1 MSARIH
7 PSVAVAIAIALVVLV
22 ASTPSA
28 SAAQRDQPK
37 ATVVLVHGAWAD
49 SSSWAAVV
57 RRLQRAG
64 YKVAAPGNPLRGLGS
79 DAAYLRSY
87 LGTIDGPVVL
97 AGHSYGGAVITNAAA
112 DNANVK
118 ALVYANAYLPDQGE
132 DVVHLTGA
140 RPGSALGG
148 DPAAVFEFAP
158 YPGAP
163 AGDLELYVKPKLF
176 ARAFANDLSRPVGR
190 VLAASQR
197 AVTLGA
203 LTEPS
208 GPPAWRT
215 IPSWSVVGTLDRVI
229 PLAQQ
234 NAMSQRAGSRITKLK
249 AGHLSPISRPR
260 VVARVI
266 TRAARATD

>member
-1 MSARIH
+1 MSARIRS
-7 PSVAVAIAIALVVLV
+7 SVAVAIALIALL
-22 ASTPSA
+22 AATPSA
-28 SAAQRDQPK
+28 SAAQRDKPK

-57 RRLQRAG
+57 RRLQRTG
-64 YKVAAPGNPLRGLGS
+64 YKVAAPGIPLRGLAS

-112 DNANVK
+112 DNPNVK

-148 DPAAVFEFAP
+148 DPTAVFDFAP

-163 AGDLELYVKPKLF
+163 AGDLDLYVKPRVF
-176 ARAFANDLSRPVGR
+176 TRAFANDLSRPAGR
-190 VLAASQR
+190 ALAATQR

-208 GPPAWRT
+208 GSPAWKT

-229 PLAQQ
+229 PVAQQ

-260 VVARVI
+260 VVAQVI
-266 TRAARATD
+266 TRAVRATH

>member
-7 PSVAVAIAIALVVLV
+7 SSVAVALALIALL
-22 ASTPSA
+22 ASIPSA
-28 SAAQRDQPK
+28 SAAQRDQRK

-64 YKVAAPGNPLRGLGS
+64 YKVAAPGNPLRGLAS
-79 DAAYLRSY
+79 DTAYLRSY
-87 LGTIDGPVVL
+87 LGTIHGPVVL
-97 AGHSYGGAVITNAAA
+97 AGHSYGGAVITNAASG
-112 DNANVK
+112 NANVK

-140 RPGSALGG
+140 RPGSALGR
-148 DPAAVFEFAP
+148 DPAAVFDFVP

-163 AGDLELYVKPKLF
+163 AGDLELYVKRRVF
-176 ARAFANDLSRPVGR
+176 ARAFANDLSRQVAR
-190 VLAASQR
+190 TLAASQR
-197 AVTLGA
+197 AVTLSA

-208 GPPAWRT
+208 GPPAWKT

-229 PLAQQ
+229 PVAQQ
-234 NAMSQRAGSRITKLK
+234 NAMSQRAGSRITKVK

-260 VVARVI
+260 VVAQVI
-266 TRAARATD
+266 ARAVRATT

>member
-7 PSVAVAIAIALVVLV
+7 SSVAVALALIALL
-22 ASTPSA
+22 ASAPSA
-28 SAAQRDQPK
+28 SAAQRDKPK

-57 RRLQRAG
+57 RRLQRTG
-64 YKVAAPGNPLRGLGS
+64 YKVAAPGNPLRGLAS

-118 ALVYANAYLPDQGE
+118 ALVYVDAYLPDQGE

-148 DPAAVFEFAP
+148 DPAVFDFAP
-158 YPGAP
+158 YSGAP
-163 AGDLELYVKPKLF
+163 AGDLDLYVKPMVF
-176 ARAFANDLSRPVGR
+176 TRAFANDLSRRVGR
-190 VLAASQR
+190 ALAASER
-197 AVTLGA
+197 AVALGA
-203 LTEPS
+203 ITEPS
-208 GPPAWRT
+208 GPPAWKT
-215 IPSWSVVGTLDRVI
+215 IPSWSVVGTVDRVI
-229 PLAQQ
+229 PVAQQ
-234 NAMSQRAGSRITKLK
+234 KAMSQRAGSRITKLK
-249 AGHLSPISRPR
+249 AGHLSPISRSR
-260 VVARVI
+260 VVAKVI
-266 TRAARATD
+266 TRAVRATD

>member
-1 MSARIH
+1 MSARKH
-7 PSVAVAIAIALVVLV
+7 SSVVVLIALIALL

-28 SAAQRDQPK
+28 SAAQRERPK

-57 RRLQRAG
+57 RRLQRTG
-64 YKVAAPGNPLRGLGS
+64 YKVAAPGNPLRGLAS

-87 LGTIDGPVVL
+87 LATVDGPVVL

-140 RPGSALGG
+140 RRGSALGG
-148 DPAAVFEFAP
+148 DPAAVFNFAP
-158 YPGAP
+158 YPEAP
-163 AGDLELYVKPKLF
+163 AGDLELYVKRRLF
-176 ARAFANDLSRPVGR
+176 VRAFANDLSRQVGR
-190 VLAASQR
+190 ALAASQR
-197 AVTLGA
+197 AATLGA

-208 GPPAWRT
+208 GPPAWKT

-229 PLAQQ
+229 PVAQQ
-234 NAMSQRAGSRITKLK
+234 NAMSQRAGSRITKLE

-260 VVARVI
+260 LVAQVI
-266 TRAARATD
+266 TRAVRATD

>member
-1 MSARIH
+1 MSGRIH
-7 PSVAVAIAIALVVLV
+7 SSVAVALALIALLG
-22 ASTPSA
+22 STPSA
-28 SAAQRDQPK
+28 SAAQRDKPK

-57 RRLQRAG
+57 RRLQRTG
-64 YKVAAPGNPLRGLGS
+64 YRVTAPGNPLRGLAS

-87 LGTIDGPVVL
+87 LGTIHGPVVL

-148 DPAAVFEFAP
+148 DPAAV
-158 YPGAP
+158 
-163 AGDLELYVKPKLF
+163 
-176 ARAFANDLSRPVGR
+176 ANDLSRPVGR
-190 VLAASQR
+190 ALAASQR

-208 GPPAWRT
+208 GPPAWKT

-229 PLAQQ
+229 PVAQQ
-234 NAMSQRAGSRITKLK
+234 NAMSQRAGSRITRLE

-260 VVARVI
+260 VVAQVI
-266 TRAARATD
+266 SRAARATD